1 LAIEPFS
8 SAIFCSGY
16 CTSIEHMEWSTK
28 KKKLKR
34 TNLYRKNSRY
44 CNHLNN
50 SPKHN
55 LVYKEMIQELQVSFG
70 TLCTH
75 KNMHY
80 KPKKYIASTQKKRLL
95 SSWPMGVRRKW
106 KLIKIYLFLFK
117 IYFFIFEWF

>member
-1 LAIEPFS
+1 VIS
-8 SAIFCSGY
+8 KK
-16 CTSIEHMEWSTK
+16 K

-34 TNLYRKNSRY
+34 TNIYRKNSRY

-75 KNMHY
+75 KNIHY
-80 KPKKYIASTQKKRLL
+80 KPKKYIASTQKKEKKKKEF
-95 SSWPMGVRRKW
+95 SPHGPWECGVN
-106 KLIKIYLFLFK
+106 
-117 IYFFIFEWF
+117 ES